1 MRVHLFSCISVELA
15 FRQCRQC
22 CPSFPH
28 LRSVVAY
35 VKLVLQEHEVPY
47 AFVPYSLMCLISAL
61 VRVQTCRSLKKPVVS
76 RKKVSESNGMVETT
90 TNRNSSN
97 SKFRIQRCCDPKG
110 VVVIVVKACEGMWW
124 WFR

>member
-76 RKKVSESNGMVETT
+76 RKKVSESNGTVETT

-97 SKFRIQRCCDPKG
+97 SSSEFRDAVTQKG
-110 VVVIVVKACEGMWW
+110 
-124 WFR
+124 